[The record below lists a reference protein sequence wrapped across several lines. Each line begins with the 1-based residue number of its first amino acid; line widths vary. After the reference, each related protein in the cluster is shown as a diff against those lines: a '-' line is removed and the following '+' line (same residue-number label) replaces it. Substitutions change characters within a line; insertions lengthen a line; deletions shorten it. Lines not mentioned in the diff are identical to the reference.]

1 MAKKKA
7 KPKSGWRSSS
17 ILWMIITAISGGG
30 VTGYVNPEL
39 PILGPIVKNLVAARA
54 SSESAALTGNP
65 EDRGDSYTNG
75 RVLTSAQAAPAFAGP
90 ALSGTAQPAYAQ
102 PTYSQPTYSQ
112 PTYAQPTYAQPT
124 YAQPTYAQPTQSQP
138 TYAQRPNDKLLIA
151 TFNIQVFG
159 ASKLAKRE
167 AMAVI
172 VQVIRHFDIVAIQEV
187 RAKEDN
193 ILPSLVN
200 AINEDGSRYGYL
212 IGPRLGRSVSTEQY
226 AFVYDTNRVEYDP
239 SCVGTV
245 QDPSDLLHREP
256 FVARFRPRTDMPER
270 AFSFWLVN
278 IHTDPDEV
286 ATEIAALADV
296 FQSMRSARPD
306 EDDVILLGDLNA
318 SETQLGKLG
327 KIPGMRW
334 VVSGAMTNTRRTK
347 AYDNI
352 LFDGPSTSEFTGRW
366 GVFDLEKAFRLTMD
380 QALEVS
386 DHSPVWA
393 EFDIWES
400 PQRNQFSGRNPQL
413 TR

>member
-1 MAKKKA
+1 
-7 KPKSGWRSSS
+7 
-17 ILWMIITAISGGG
+17 MIITAISGGG
-30 VTGYVNPEL
+30 LTGYVNPEL

-54 SSESAALTGNP
+54 SNESAALTSNP
-65 EDRGDSYTNG
+65 DERGGSYTNG
-75 RVLTSAQAAPAFAGP
+75 QVLTSAQAAPAFAGP
-90 ALSGTAQPAYAQ
+90 ALSGTSTAQPSYSQ
-102 PTYSQPTYSQ
+102 PAYSQPTYSQ
-112 PTYAQPTYAQPT
+112 TTYSQPAYPQPTYPQP
-124 YAQPTYAQPTQSQP
+124 AHS
-138 TYAQRPNDKLLIA
+138 QRPNDKLLIA

-159 ASKLAKRE
+159 TSKLAKRE

-187 RAKEDN
+187 RAKEDD

-200 AINEDGSRYGYL
+200 SINADGSRYGYL

-239 SCVGTV
+239 SSFGTV

-256 FVARFRPRTDMPER
+256 FVARFRPRTDAPER

-327 KIPGMRW
+327 QIPGMRW
-334 VVSGAMTNTRRTK
+334 VVSGAMTNTRRSK

-366 GVFDLEKAFRLTMD
+366 GVFDLEKAFRITTD

-386 DHSPVWA
+386 DHLPVWA

>member
-1 MAKKKA
+1 VAKKKA

-54 SSESAALTGNP
+54 SNESAALTGNP

-90 ALSGTAQPAYAQ
+90 ALSGTLNAQPA
-102 PTYSQPTYSQ
+102 
-112 PTYAQPTYAQPT
+112 YAQPTYAQPT
-124 YAQPTYAQPTQSQP
+124 YAQP

>member
-39 PILGPIVKNLVAARA
+39 PILGPIVKHLVAARA
-54 SSESAALTGNP
+54 INESAASTGNP
-65 EDRGDSYTNG
+65 EERGDSYTNG
-75 RVLTSAQAAPAFAGP
+75 RVLTSAQAPAFAGP
-90 ALSGTAQPAYAQ
+90 ALSGALTAQ
-102 PTYSQPTYSQ
+102 TS
-112 PTYAQPTYAQPT
+112 YAQPTYAQPT
-124 YAQPTYAQPTQSQP
+124 YAQPNHS
-138 TYAQRPNDKLLIA
+138 QRPNDKLLIA

-187 RAKEDN
+187 RAKEDD
-193 ILPSLVN
+193 ILPSLLN
-200 AINEDGSRYGYL
+200 AINADGSRYGYL

-256 FVARFRPRTDMPER
+256 FVARFRPRTDTPER

-286 ATEIAALADV
+286 ATEVAALADV

-327 KIPGMRW
+327 QIPGMRW

-386 DHSPVWA
+386 DHLPVWA

-400 PQRNQFSGRNPQL
+400 PHRNQFSGRNPQL

>member
-30 VTGYVNPEL
+30 LTGYVNPEL

-54 SSESAALTGNP
+54 SNESAALTSNP
-65 EDRGDSYTNG
+65 DERGGSYTNG
-75 RVLTSAQAAPAFAGP
+75 QVLTSAQAAPAFAGP
-90 ALSGTAQPAYAQ
+90 ALSGTSTAQPSYSQ
-102 PTYSQPTYSQ
+102 PAYSQPTYSQ
-112 PTYAQPTYAQPT
+112 TTYSQPAYPQPTYPQP
-124 YAQPTYAQPTQSQP
+124 AHS
-138 TYAQRPNDKLLIA
+138 QRPNDKLLIA

-159 ASKLAKRE
+159 TSKLAKRE

-187 RAKEDN
+187 RAKEDD

-200 AINEDGSRYGYL
+200 SINADGSRYGYL

-239 SCVGTV
+239 SSFGTV

-256 FVARFRPRTDMPER
+256 FVARFRPRTDAPER

-318 SETQLGKLG
+318 SETQLGRLG
-327 KIPGMRW
+327 QIPGMRW

-366 GVFDLEKAFRLTMD
+366 GVFDLEKAFRITTD

-386 DHSPVWA
+386 DHLPVWA

>member
-30 VTGYVNPEL
+30 LTGYVNPEL

-54 SSESAALTGNP
+54 SNESAALTSNP
-65 EDRGDSYTNG
+65 DERGGSYTNG
-75 RVLTSAQAAPAFAGP
+75 QVLTSAQAAPAFAGP
-90 ALSGTAQPAYAQ
+90 ALSGTSTAQPSYSQ
-102 PTYSQPTYSQ
+102 PAYSQPTYSQ
-112 PTYAQPTYAQPT
+112 TTYSQPAYPQPTYPQP
-124 YAQPTYAQPTQSQP
+124 AHS
-138 TYAQRPNDKLLIA
+138 QRPNDKLLIA

-159 ASKLAKRE
+159 TSKLAKRE

-187 RAKEDN
+187 RAKEDD

-200 AINEDGSRYGYL
+200 SINADGSRYGYL

-239 SCVGTV
+239 SSFGTV

-256 FVARFRPRTDMPER
+256 FVARFRPRTDAPER

-327 KIPGMRW
+327 QIPGMRW

-366 GVFDLEKAFRLTMD
+366 GVFDLEKAFRITTD

-386 DHSPVWA
+386 DHLPVWA

>member
-1 MAKKKA
+1 VAKKKA

-39 PILGPIVKNLVAARA
+39 PILGPIVKSLVAARA
-54 SSESAALTGNP
+54 SNESAALTGNP
-65 EDRGDSYTNG
+65 DQRGDSYSNGYPNG
-75 RVLTSAQAAPAFAGP
+75 RVLTSAPAPAPATAYAGAP
-90 ALSGTAQPAYAQ
+90 LSGTLTAQPSY
-102 PTYSQPTYSQ
+102 P
-112 PTYAQPTYAQPT
+112 
-124 YAQPTYAQPTQSQP
+124 
-138 TYAQRPNDKLLIA
+138 QRPNDKLLMA

-187 RAKEDN
+187 RAKEDD
-193 ILPSLVN
+193 ILPRLVN
-200 AINEDGSRYGYL
+200 AINADGSRYGYL

-245 QDPSDLLHREP
+245 QDPGDLLHREP

-296 FQSMRSARPD
+296 FQSMRAARPD

-327 KIPGMRW
+327 QIPGIRW
-334 VVSGAMTNTRRTK
+334 VVSGATTNTRRTK

-386 DHSPVWA
+386 DHLPVWA

-400 PQRNQFSGRNPQL
+400 PHRNQFSGRSPQL
-413 TR
+413 VR

>member
-1 MAKKKA
+1 M
-7 KPKSGWRSSS
+7 
-17 ILWMIITAISGGG
+17 
-30 VTGYVNPEL
+30 
-39 PILGPIVKNLVAARA
+39 
-54 SSESAALTGNP
+54 
-65 EDRGDSYTNG
+65 
-75 RVLTSAQAAPAFAGP
+75 
-90 ALSGTAQPAYAQ
+90 
-102 PTYSQPTYSQ
+102 
-112 PTYAQPTYAQPT
+112 
-124 YAQPTYAQPTQSQP
+124 
-138 TYAQRPNDKLLIA
+138 
-151 TFNIQVFG
+151 
-159 ASKLAKRE
+159 AKRE

>member
-1 MAKKKA
+1 MAKRKA

-54 SSESAALTGNP
+54 SNESAALTGNP
-65 EDRGDSYTNG
+65 EERGDSYTNG

-102 PTYSQPTYSQ
+102 PA
-112 PTYAQPTYAQPT
+112 YA
-124 YAQPTYAQPTQSQP
+124 QP

>member
-7 KPKSGWRSSS
+7 KPKTGWRSST

-30 VTGYVNPEL
+30 ITGYVNPEL
-39 PILGPIVKNLVAARA
+39 PFLGPIIKKLLEARA
-54 SSESAALTGNP
+54 RQESAERDGVGDLGP
-65 EDRGDSYTNG
+65 RGDYHING
-75 RVLTSAQAAPAFAGP
+75 GILTSAPAPAVTGAAYGGNFA
-90 ALSGTAQPAYAQ
+90 AQP
-102 PTYSQPTYSQ
+102 S
-112 PTYAQPTYAQPT
+112 
-124 YAQPTYAQPTQSQP
+124 
-138 TYAQRPNDKLLIA
+138 YAQRPNDKLLIA

-187 RAKEDN
+187 RAKEDT
-193 ILPSLVN
+193 ILPSLVD
-200 AINEDGSRYGYL
+200 AINADGSRYSFL

-226 AFVYDTNRVEYDP
+226 AYVYDTNRVEHDP

-245 QDPSDLLHREP
+245 LDPRDLLHREP
-256 FVARFRPRTDMPER
+256 FVARFRPRTLVPER

-286 ATEIAALADV
+286 ATEIAAHADV
-296 FQSMRSARPD
+296 FQAMRSARPD

-318 SETQLGKLG
+318 SEAQLGKLG
-327 KIPGMRW
+327 QIPGMRW

-347 AYDNI
+347 AYDNV
-352 LFDGPSTSEFTGRW
+352 LFHGPSTSEFTGRW
-366 GVFDLEKAFRLTMD
+366 GVFELEKVFGLTMD

-386 DHSPVWA
+386 DHLPVWA
-393 EFDIWES
+393 EFDIWEA
-400 PQRNQFSGRNPQL
+400 PQPNQFSSRTPQMA
-413 TR
+413 R